1 MTHNTE
7 RIPIRRRGREITVAS
22 ILFFLTGI
30 PLPLFASYTM
40 LYVLENQRL
49 PIIFGIRA
57 FGGGFIEG
65 LGPDALVAFG
75 FLFVFVSAME
85 LAGGYWLW
93 RSLKKGGKLA
103 VVLFPVSMFLWVG
116 FLLPGPML
124 IGPLRLFLIAS
135 GWKALH

>member
-1 MTHNTE
+1 ME
-7 RIPIRRRGREITVAS
+7 RIPTQRRDGYITVAS
-22 ILFFLTGI
+22 ILFSLTGI
-30 PLPLFASYTM
+30 PLPIFVSYTV
-40 LYVLENQRL
+40 LYVLESRRL

-75 FLFVFVSAME
+75 LLFAFVSALE
-85 LAGGYWLW
+85 LPVGYWLW

-103 VVLFPVSMFLWVG
+103 VALFPVSMFFWIG

-124 IGPLRLFLIAS
+124 IGPLRLLLLAS